1 MNCELRLSKKKKK
14 KTVNLD
20 RFWGKRLYKE
30 KKTKVTSPIGN
41 NAAAIIASICYVSIK
56 FRNNAYTI

>member
-1 MNCELRLSKKKKK
+1 MNFDFQKKKK

-41 NAAAIIASICYVSIK
+41 NAACYNGGICYENIK
-56 FRNNAYTI
+56 FRNNAYTIK

>member
-1 MNCELRLSKKKKK
+1 MNCELRLSKKKKNCELRPLLGK
-14 KTVNLD
+14 KALQ
-20 RFWGKRLYKE
+20 RK